1 MILYM
6 LPYDKTLV
14 DNSLRFKRI
23 FKRDMKLHEN
33 VINYADTITRL
44 TERDKLIL
52 TPGWGSDWDIESTN
66 NTKCIQDLISETKAR
81 VITLELPIETACK

>member
-23 FKRDMKLHEN
+23 FKRNMHLYEN
-33 VINYADTITRL
+33 VIDYSDTIRRL
-44 TERDKLIL
+44 TKSDKLIL
-52 TPGWGSDWDIESTN
+52 TPGWESDWDITTN

-81 VITLELPIETACK
+81 VITLEFPVETTCK